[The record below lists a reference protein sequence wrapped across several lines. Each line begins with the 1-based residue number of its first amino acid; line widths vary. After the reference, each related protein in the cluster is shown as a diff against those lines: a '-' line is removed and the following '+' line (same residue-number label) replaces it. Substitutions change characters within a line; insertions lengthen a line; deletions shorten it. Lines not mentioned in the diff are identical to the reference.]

1 MSAAPTAFDYRP
13 TAPTDQVPRHLA
25 LAPAEGWSSVLLLAL
40 MVALV
45 GWSIDDARW
54 VLGSRTLTNFLPW
67 AGMLG
72 VAWGFAVAKTG
83 GGRLLAYLGGAVLG
97 AAYLTLVVGAQLAP
111 GASIG
116 GMFQATSDSVVGA
129 YLDLVVRGRATT
141 LEVGHFLLVLG
152 IICWGA
158 GQFAGYSAYAHRR
171 PVAAVVL
178 PGSLLLANIAL
189 TVQDQYALM
198 VVYSIAALL
207 FLVRFHVAD
216 EQRAWLRHRIGDVG
230 DAAGLSLRAGLT
242 FVGVAVLGA
251 LVLTQAASSAPLADA
266 WPSLNQKFTEIA
278 QQWVRYFPAGGPGTR
293 ITGTQFGASTT
304 VTGLWVTDA
313 TPILTIQ
320 SPPGSPEG
328 RAPGGRPSRPRPRRR
343 SPGPSR
349 PRCRTRTS
357 GRR

>member
-13 TAPTDQVPRHLA
+13 TAPTDQVRRHLA

-207 FLVRFHVAD
+207 FLVRFHVA
-216 EQRAWLRHRIGDVG
+216 EHGVRLEVVA
-230 DAAGLSLRAGLT
+230 
-242 FVGVAVLGA
+242 GVAPPLGR
-251 LVLTQAASSAPLADA
+251 LELADA
-266 WPSLNQKFTEIA
+266 DYVELTSLERWPEEILAKEARAAAARPQSAKQVLRHQLEAEDRVVFRYLDNPNGSLGDIA
-278 QQWVRYFPAGGPGTR
+278 G
-293 ITGTQFGASTT
+293 
-304 VTGLWVTDA
+304 
-313 TPILTIQ
+313 IL
-320 SPPGSPEG
+320 SEG
-328 RAPGGRPSRPRPRRR
+328 RNVMGLMPHPERACEPLMGSSDGLVVFQSMVAAFAA
-343 SPGPSR
+343 
-349 PRCRTRTS
+349 CRT
-357 GRR
+357 